1 MRQAPYWK
9 FHSGRH
15 QTQSPASRAGLIQ
28 ARSLN
33 LTCVSFVIVHKWAPT
48 VKNIIKIPLFRAVI
62 QLASQ
67 CWWLWSFCGQGVWPA
82 SVLLCLFLLICFGWW
97 FDFYFL
103 LMILMIMII
112 FSVTIVRGR
121 CRAGWWM
128 SRSCLSTD
136 RRVRWA
142 RMLSSPC
149 CTNCILHKRNKTQIQ
164 IQIQI
169 HYKHSMGRNATA
181 TQTTRTQSEQQ
192 YTDCRV

>member
-1 MRQAPYWK
+1 MIQKRILWKYLFIDKDKENQTSSQAVFQLCTFVMRQAPYWK

-33 LTCVSFVIVHKWAPT
+33 QACVSFVIVHKWAPT

-67 CWWLWSFCGQGVWPA
+67 CWWLWSFCGQGVGPA
-82 SVLLCLFLLICFGWW
+82 SVLLCLFLLFFLLMMIW
-97 FDFYFL
+97 FLFCFYFL
-103 LMILMIMII
+103 MILTIMII

-142 RMLSSPC
+142 RMLSSP
-149 CTNCILHKRNKTQIQ
+149 LH
-164 IQIQI
+164 
-169 HYKHSMGRNATA
+169 
-181 TQTTRTQSEQQ
+181 
-192 YTDCRV
+192 